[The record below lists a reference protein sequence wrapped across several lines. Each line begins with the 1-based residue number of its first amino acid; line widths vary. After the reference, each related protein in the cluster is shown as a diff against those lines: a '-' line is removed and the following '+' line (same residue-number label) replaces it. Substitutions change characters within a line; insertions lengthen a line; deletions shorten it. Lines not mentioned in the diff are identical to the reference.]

1 MELNIDLP
9 VHTLARATINGSD
22 FVTDA
27 PTKDVLKN
35 GDWISSEQ
43 DTQVKR
49 RGSVQEGNDLA
60 LRPLSRN
67 RPTLQNGPEADDEV
81 GREQGA
87 LTVDEEP
94 SIEYLDGG
102 FGWAI
107 VASTFVITFHFLGFL
122 YSWGVIQA
130 DLLGKGL
137 ASSQLLSVVGGLQA
151 FWNAAGCI
159 PAAWVIQKI
168 GVRKTTLF
176 GVVLNSLAVLLASF
190 STESL
195 GGLIFLQGVVAG
207 IACGT
212 LFMAVYP
219 LPSQYFMRK
228 RGIAT
233 GITSC
238 GGGVGGAAWSLIIQK
253 LIDKFGLPWAYRFM
267 ALSFLVFGIP
277 AALILK
283 EGVVRPRRQAGAA
296 EKEQS
301 IYRSSMFIRLVI
313 ACFVVSYPF
322 FIPAFFIPQYTISLG
337 YSSSTGALFGAIYN
351 VASGIGRLGFGIIAD
366 FVVGSSI
373 VAQIVGS
380 HRVNQ
385 AIGVIELASSIGFLA
400 GPISGGALLDAFGGP
415 SAGAEAYKP
424 AMYLVGGTTFVSV
437 ILAVWIRASY
447 SRKLFVKA

>member
-1 MELNIDLP
+1 MKLDTNLP
-9 VHTLARATINGSD
+9 GPTLARESIDTPYITTTNN
-22 FVTDA
+22 
-27 PTKDVLKN
+27 PTKLTPKT
-35 GDWISSEQ
+35 GDWLCTEPDAQI
-43 DTQVKR
+43 KR
-49 RGSVQEGNDLA
+49 RGSVQAGNDFA

-67 RPTLQNGPEADDEV
+67 RPASQDGTEAVEGA

-87 LTVDEEP
+87 PTIDEEP
-94 SIEYLDGG
+94 SVEYLDGG

-159 PAAWVIQKI
+159 PAAWIIQRI
-168 GVRKTTLF
+168 GVRKTTVF

-195 GGLIFLQGVVAG
+195 GGLIFLQGIVAG
-207 IACGT
+207 IACGA
-212 LFMAVYP
+212 LFMVSADWALAFLRISWSEFTV
-219 LPSQYFMRK
+219 LAGMGSGGYF
-228 RGIAT
+228 
-233 GITSC
+233 
-238 GGGVGGAAWSLIIQK
+238 SLQ
-253 LIDKFGLPWAYRFM
+253 
-267 ALSFLVFGIP
+267 
-277 AALILK
+277 
-283 EGVVRPRRQAGAA
+283 
-296 EKEQS
+296 
-301 IYRSSMFIRLVI
+301 
-313 ACFVVSYPF
+313 
-322 FIPAFFIPQYTISLG
+322 
-337 YSSSTGALFGAIYN
+337 
-351 VASGIGRLGFGIIAD
+351 
-366 FVVGSSI
+366 SSI

-385 AIGVIELASSIGFLA
+385 AIGAIELASSIGFLA

-437 ILAVWIRASY
+437 VLAVWIRASY
-447 SRKLFVKA
+447 SRKIFIKA

>member
-1 MELNIDLP
+1 MDSVPVHALARQPVEFTHTALNI
-9 VHTLARATINGSD
+9 TSKA
-22 FVTDA
+22 
-27 PTKDVLKN
+27 
-35 GDWISSEQ
+35 GDWLGTEQ
-43 DTQVKR
+43 DVRIKR
-49 RGSVQEGNDLA
+49 RGSLQESNNDLA

-67 RPTLQNGPEADDEV
+67 RSKSQDGTEEV
-81 GREQGA
+81 EGAGREQGA
-87 LTVDEEP
+87 LTNDEEP
-94 SIEYLDGG
+94 SVEYLDGG

-159 PAAWVIQKI
+159 PAAWLIQKI
-168 GVRKTTLF
+168 GVRKTTLS

-195 GGLIFLQGVVAG
+195 GGLIFLQGIIAG

-219 LPSQYFMRK
+219 LPAQWFMRK

-238 GGGVGGAAWSLIIQK
+238 GGGIGGAAWSLIIQK

-267 ALSFLVFGIP
+267 
-277 AALILK
+277 
-283 EGVVRPRRQAGAA
+283 
-296 EKEQS
+296 
-301 IYRSSMFIRLVI
+301 
-313 ACFVVSYPF
+313 
-322 FIPAFFIPQYTISLG
+322 
-337 YSSSTGALFGAIYN
+337 GALFGAIYN
-351 VASGIGRLGFGIIAD
+351 VASGIGRLGFGILAD
-366 FVVGSSI
+366 FVVGNLTSWIIALFAIAISSLCVWPFASGRGVIAVFTVLAGMGSGGYFSLQSSI

-385 AIGVIELASSIGFLA
+385 AIGAIELASSIGFLA

-447 SRKLFVKA
+447 SRKLFIKA